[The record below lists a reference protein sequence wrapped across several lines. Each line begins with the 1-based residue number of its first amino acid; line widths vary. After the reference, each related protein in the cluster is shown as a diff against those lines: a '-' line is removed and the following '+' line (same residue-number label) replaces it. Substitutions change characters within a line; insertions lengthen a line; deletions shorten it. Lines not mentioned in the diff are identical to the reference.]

1 MARRIVAPETRS
13 PEIESTAGSA
23 AQIIEA
29 SSGMVMLPSGQFASD
44 AQYLQQGDDL
54 LLIGPDGTTVMVR
67 GYFLL
72 DNPPNLITPEGGVI
86 SPSLVRSFTP
96 PETVGQYALAGD
108 QLAQAESIGTVKA
121 LTGQAFAV
129 RTDGTRVQLAAGDPV
144 YQGDVIETTADSAI
158 NMLFVDATTFSLGSD
173 ARLAL
178 DEMVYN
184 PAIQQGASS
193 FSILKGVFVFVSGQ
207 IAKADNTQM
216 TVTTPVATSA
226 SAAPRW
232 RAK

>member
-23 AQIIEA
+23 TQIIEA
-29 SSGMVMLPSGQFASD
+29 SSGMVMLPSGQFTSD

-54 LLIGPDGTTVMVR
+54 LLIGPDGATVVVR

-121 LTGQAFAV
+121 LTGDRKSV
-129 RTDGTRVQLAAGDPV
+129 V
-144 YQGDVIETTADSAI
+144 
-158 NMLFVDATTFSLGSD
+158 
-173 ARLAL
+173 
-178 DEMVYN
+178 
-184 PAIQQGASS
+184 
-193 FSILKGVFVFVSGQ
+193 
-207 IAKADNTQM
+207 
-216 TVTTPVATSA
+216 
-226 SAAPRW
+226 
-232 RAK
+232 